1 MGLATQAITMID
13 VNFILTI
20 LTNMFYWSLIIG
32 SVGLLLNLRP
42 IKHISDVVNDR
53 YIFVNGL
60 IATITM
66 SVYSVY
72 VIIGINL
79 TVEASKSGYSWLLE
93 EILGIGNII
102 PLSILFTIM
111 WLLVMWSILIAS
123 MYFLNEGYKRIA
135 DTTNTEMFRKVGRL
149 YYYGALLSIV
159 FIGFP
164 LLLAAIVYQ
173 HLAYKSLP
181 DYLPSHETSED
192 SWSDL

>member
-42 IKHISDVVNDR
+42 IKRISDVVNDR
-53 YIFVNGL
+53 YIFDNGL

-79 TVEASKSGYSWLLE
+79 TVEASKSGYSGLLE

-135 DTTNTEMFRKVGRL
+135 DRTNTEMFRKVGRL

-173 HLAYKSLP
+173 LLAYKSLP

-192 SWSDL
+192 SWTDL

>member
-42 IKHISDVVNDR
+42 IKRISDVVNDR
-53 YIFVNGL
+53 YIFDNGL

-72 VIIGINL
+72 VIVGINL
-79 TVEASKSGYSWLLE
+79 TVEASKSGYSWFLE

-135 DTTNTEMFRKVGRL
+135 DRTNTEMFRKVGRL

-173 HLAYKSLP
+173 LLAYKSLP

-192 SWSDL
+192 SWTDL